1 MKPTLCGKASPEA
14 SSRQEESEMA
24 EGDDS
29 TQAGPDRQ
37 PAEGGTGTAE
47 VGIDEQLADEEQEKE
62 QGGAAQGG
70 KGRVD

>member
-1 MKPTLCGKASPEA
+1 MG
-14 SSRQEESEMA
+14 

-37 PAEGGTGTAE
+37 PAKGGTGTAE
-47 VGIDEQLADEEQEKE
+47 VGINREQGDEEQEKE
-62 QGGAAQGG
+62 QGGAARGG

>member
-1 MKPTLCGKASPEA
+1 MTDEHSGP
-14 SSRQEESEMA
+14 
-24 EGDDS
+24 
-29 TQAGPDRQ
+29 QAGPDRQ

-47 VGIDEQLADEEQEKE
+47 GDIDEELADQEQEQE

>member
-1 MKPTLCGKASPEA
+1 MAADEHSSP
-14 SSRQEESEMA
+14 
-24 EGDDS
+24 
-29 TQAGPDRQ
+29 QAGPDRE

-47 VGIDEQLADEEQEKE
+47 VGIDDELADEEQEKE